1 MELNN
6 VKGGVLNDVLIVGA
20 GPSGLTLA
28 IDLARRGVRARVV
41 ERGEALFPGSR
52 GKGLQP
58 RTQEVFDDLGV
69 SDAVREAGGPYPPML
84 GWRDGQPLGTFQ
96 MIERTDPAP
105 DRPYHEIWMLPQWRT
120 VEILYARLRE
130 LGGGVEFGTELTGL
144 EQDADGVTVRLA
156 YADGSAGTA
165 RAAYLVAAD
174 GGRSTVR
181 KRLGIGMTGETV
193 DPAPALIADVVI
205 GGDALIDDDAV
216 ADGDTVIDGDALIDG
231 DTAIDGDAVIDGAER
246 GLGRDHWHVWQDA
259 KGGAIALCP
268 LPGTDQFQVAAQY
281 DDPDAVPDTSA
292 EAVRQLIADRTHLAA
307 SDVREVRWASTFTPR
322 AAMADRFRA
331 DRIFLIGDAAH
342 IHSPAGGQGLNTSVQ
357 DAYNLG
363 WKLGQVLRHRAD
375 PALLDSYEAER
386 LPIAA
391 GVLGISTR
399 LHRAHRAGDAEGRR
413 RTSEVHQL
421 GLSYREGPLAV
432 DERNDGAERHD
443 EADRND
449 GDERNDRDDRHHPGP
464 VGAGD
469 RAPDA
474 PCALPDGTPVRLFD
488 VLRGPHFTL
497 LILGDAAPP
506 EPDADFGGLAPTLG
520 TAGCVRTIRA
530 GGPSP
535 DLLDPNG
542 HLTTAYGPAPALF
555 LIRPDGYVCWA
566 AAGARVRPLLTH

>member
-1 MELNN
+1 M
-6 VKGGVLNDVLIVGA
+6 
-20 GPSGLTLA
+20 
-28 IDLARRGVRARVV
+28 
-41 ERGEALFPGSR
+41 
-52 GKGLQP
+52 
-58 RTQEVFDDLGV
+58 
-69 SDAVREAGGPYPPML
+69 
-84 GWRDGQPLGTFQ
+84 
-96 MIERTDPAP
+96 
-105 DRPYHEIWMLPQWRT
+105 
-120 VEILYARLRE
+120 
-130 LGGGVEFGTELTGL
+130 
-144 EQDADGVTVRLA
+144 
-156 YADGSAGTA
+156 
-165 RAAYLVAAD
+165 AAD

-193 DPAPALIADVVI
+193 HPAPTLIAD
-205 GGDALIDDDAV
+205 AA
-216 ADGDTVIDGDALIDG
+216 
-231 DTAIDGDAVIDGAER
+231 IDGAER
-246 GLGRDHWHVWQDA
+246 GLGRDHWHVWQHA

-281 DDPDAVPDTSA
+281 DAPDAVPNTSP

-331 DRIFLIGDAAH
+331 DRTFLIGDAAH

-363 WKLGQVLRHRAD
+363 WKLGQVLRHGAD

-386 LPIAA
+386 LPIAT

-399 LHRAHRAGDAEGRR
+399 IHRAHRAGDAEGRR

-421 GLSYREGPLAV
+421 GLSYRDGPLAV
-432 DERNDGAERHD
+432 NERNDGDH
-443 EADRND
+443 RNQL
-449 GDERNDRDDRHHPGP
+449 
-464 VGAGD
+464 GAGD

-497 LILGDAAPP
+497 LVLGDAPPPAP
-506 EPDADFGGLAPTLG
+506 DTDFGGLAPTLG

-535 DLLDPNG
+535 DLLDPDG
-542 HLTTAYGPAPALF
+542 HLTTTYGPAPALF
-555 LIRPDGYVCWA
+555 LIRPDGYVCWTA
-566 AAGARVRPLLTH
+566 DGARVHPLLTR